1 MLAVRRED
9 LFLSLAP
16 ETTRLF
22 RYGGMEKVSLQRL
35 EDFSAMS
42 EERSKQQQCHQA
54 ETSLCKDASNIKV
67 IFTPTPP
74 ATTAVLGSD
83 LCNL

>member
-1 MLAVRRED
+1 MLAVLRED
-9 LFLSLAP
+9 LFMSLAP
-16 ETTRLF
+16 ETTGLF
-22 RYGGMEKVSLQRL
+22 WYGGMEKVSLQRL

-54 ETSLCKDASNIKV
+54 ATSLCKDIKV

-74 ATTAVLGSD
+74 ATTAVLGS
-83 LCNL
+83 LPL